1 MASLYQT
8 LYPSKYLKDYLSQDI
23 RPDGREFLN
32 YRPVNVNV
40 SSITQADGSAIY
52 KIGNTKI
59 VCGIK
64 AELAEPRAESPDCGY
79 LIPNVG
85 LTPLCSSKYRP
96 GPPSENAQVA
106 TKLVDQIL
114 NNSQAV
120 DLHELCICKNKLVW
134 VLYCDL
140 ECIDC
145 DGSLIDACIGALMAA
160 LSTLTLPEISYNAEA
175 KTTVVHPTNRQPFT
189 LKCLLSS
196 TTFAIYDDD
205 LLLADPTDEEE
216 ALALSKITIVM
227 DKNEMCFLHK
237 SGGVPISTTLLKTCI
252 DQSKKRAEKISSLIR
267 TAIKDL

>member
-1 MASLYQT
+1 MTVWSL
-8 LYPSKYLKDYLSQDI
+8 
-23 RPDGREFLN
+23 E
-32 YRPVNVNV
+32 
-40 SSITQADGSAIY
+40 
-52 KIGNTKI
+52 
-59 VCGIK
+59 
-64 AELAEPRAESPDCGY
+64 RA
-79 LIPNVG
+79 
-85 LTPLCSSKYRP
+85 PLRFTWSVR
-96 GPPSENAQVA
+96 GPPSKNAQVA

-145 DGSLIDACIGALMAA
+145 DG
-160 LSTLTLPEISYNAEA
+160 
-175 KTTVVHPTNRQPFT
+175 
-189 LKCLLSS
+189 
-196 TTFAIYDDD
+196 D

-227 DKNEMCFLHK
+227 DKNEICFLHK
-237 SGGVPISTTLLKTCI
+237 SGGVPISSTLLKTCI